1 MPTLNLKSLSTL
13 VSNQVAA
20 IQAAST
26 TLIDFSVG
34 SVLLAVV
41 ESGAGVAMWLQSQIL
56 NAIAVGRLATS
67 FGSDV
72 DTFIADYANNGQGMV
87 PRLAA
92 ANSNGTVTFSRFNFT
107 QAAFIPAT
115 GGTLPATQVQSM
127 DASQTFNV
135 VPNLSNTFYNA
146 TLNGYVVPAAT
157 QSVTVS
163 VQSVGTGAAT
173 NVTANTVTRILTS
186 LSNIDFCTNNLALA
200 GGLSGETDTA
210 VKARFVL
217 FMMGLARG
225 NLAGIQSALASLNV
239 SISYQVVDSQQT
251 NSTALF
257 PGFFYVVVDDGS
269 GNPPA
274 AFLTAAA
281 NAVNNARA
289 LGIQFTV
296 IGPTLNNVNVN
307 MSVVTS
313 PTFVHLNVAA
323 QVAQV
328 ISANITALGLGNGLP
343 YSLVS
348 LWAMGVPG
356 VTAVDSFTLNSGTA
370 DLAAFPQVRYM
381 PNTITVS

>member
-1 MPTLNLKSLSTL
+1 VPTLNLKSLSTL

-34 SVLLAVV
+34 SVLLSVV
-41 ESGAGVAMWLQSQIL
+41 ESTAGVAMWLQSGIL

-72 DTFIADYANNGQGMV
+72 DSFIADYYNNGQGMA
-87 PRLAA
+87 PRLSASGAA
-92 ANSNGTVTFSRFNFT
+92 GTVTFGRYNYT
-107 QAAFIPAT
+107 QAAFIQVGA
-115 GGTLPATQVQSM
+115 QVQSM
-127 DASQTFNV
+127 DGSQTFNV
-135 VPNLSNTFYNA
+135 IANTSNAAFNA
-146 TLNGYVVPAAT
+146 TLNGYVVAAGT
-157 QSVTVS
+157 QFVTVS
-163 VQSVGTGAAT
+163 VASVGTGAAT
-173 NVTANTVTRILTS
+173 NVIAGAITRILTS
-186 LSNIDFCTNNLALA
+186 LSNIDYCSNSLALA

-217 FMMGLARG
+217 YMVGLARG
-225 NLAGIQSALASLNV
+225 NKAGIEYALASLNV
-239 SISYQVVDSQQT
+239 SIAYQIVDSQQT
-251 NSTALF
+251 GSTALF

-269 GNPPA
+269 GSPPSS
-274 AFLTAAA
+274 FLTTAT
-281 NAVNNARA
+281 NAVNLYKA

-296 IGPTLNNVNVN
+296 IAPTLTNANVN
-307 MSVVTS
+307 MTVVTS

-323 QVAQV
+323 QVANV
-328 ISANITALGLGNGLP
+328 ITQNIQALGLGNGLP

-348 LWAMGVPG
+348 MWAMGVPG

-370 DLAAFPQVRYM
+370 DLPANPQVRYL